1 MDIKAIRGMN
11 DILPSEA
18 ARWRLVEDT
27 ARRIFSLYGFSELRP
42 PVMERT
48 ELFLRGIGDDTDVVE
63 KQMYTFTD
71 KGGEAVTL
79 RPEATACVLR
89 SVIEHNLLNADPVQK
104 LYSIGPMF
112 RYERPQKG
120 RYRQFHQINAERL
133 GEDGPFAD
141 AETLTLAYDLASAV
155 LGKEA
160 LLMEVNS
167 LGCKACRPG
176 FKGALQE
183 FLASKQDTLCADC
196 RRRMHTNPLR
206 VLDCKVDSCRQAVQD
221 APSME
226 AHLCEACRGHFDEVL
241 RGLQVF
247 GVRYERNHRLVR
259 GLDYYTRTTFEI
271 TAVGLGSQN
280 AVAGGG
286 RYDDL
291 LSILG
296 GPPVGGIGFA
306 FGMERMIMLLGD
318 VQDKARGCFV
328 VAQAS
333 PAVELA
339 ALGLMAELRAAGI
352 AAEAAFGRSFKAQMR
367 RADRAGYPL
376 CAIIGEEE
384 LASGTL
390 TVRDMRGASQ
400 AKVTRSGVIEEITSM
415 LAENK
420 GERA

>member
-11 DILPSEA
+11 DILPREA

-71 KGGEAVTL
+71 KGGDSVTL

-89 SVIEHNLLNADPVQK
+89 SVIEHGLLNADPVQK

-141 AETLTLAYDLASAV
+141 AETLALAYDLASAV
-155 LGKEA
+155 LGRDA

-176 FKGALQE
+176 FKGALEE
-183 FLASKQDTLCADC
+183 FLASKQDVLCGDC
-196 RRRMHTNPLR
+196 MRRMHTNPLR
-206 VLDCKVDSCRQAVQD
+206 VLDCKVESCRQAVQG

-226 AHLCEACRGHFDEVL
+226 AYLCDACRGHFDGVL
-241 RGLQVF
+241 KGLHVF
-247 GVRYERNHRLVR
+247 GVRFERNPRLVR

-306 FGMERMIMLLGD
+306 FGMERLIMLMGE
-318 VQDKARGCFV
+318 VQDRVSGCFV
-328 VAQAS
+328 VAQAD

-339 ALGLMAELRAAGI
+339 ALGLIAELRAAGI
-352 AAEAAFGRSFKAQMR
+352 PAEAAFGRSFKAQMR

-390 TVRDMRGASQ
+390 T
-400 AKVTRSGVIEEITSM
+400 
-415 LAENK
+415 
-420 GERA
+420 